1 MLQRIS
7 TMADRSEISMQ
18 REFDVAWRSES
29 KVLFLWSVFRMFLG
43 YQTFAMTGALA
54 WQVTDSNKKNIICL
68 RGDRTGILPG
78 FSPLVCR
85 VLLFFLLISS
95 YSLLRTQ
102 MGIRIIN
109 SVSKGRHYQ
118 THFVQLTWKYA
129 NSSSH
134 SISSSFYNI
143 HYLLYLNF
151 YIVSFS

>member
-18 REFDVAWRSES
+18 RQFDVAQRSES

-109 SVSKGRHYQ
+109 SVSKVCYEGFYLHYQ
-118 THFVQLTWKYA
+118 LIITLWKMKRP
-129 NSSSH
+129 
-134 SISSSFYNI
+134 SFHRGSY
-143 HYLLYLNF
+143 F
-151 YIVSFS
+151 